1 MLTGGQV
8 KSGSPSGGAAAS
20 AGCSGVT
27 PKRLLKRSP
36 SDCEDAGEA
45 DMMQLIANETAANIA
60 IPRHLVDQAAPM
72 ITRLS
77 SMRRPWH
84 PASSGPRSLG
94 PRYNSAMAANPRR
107 VLGGKLAHD
116 PPKCE
121 RFGDEIMRPLNISER
136 DRTQNRCPLLLIA
149 LWVSREIPHA
159 AGRTANGP
167 ARRH

>member
-77 SMRRPWH
+77 PMRRPCILRH
-84 PASSGPRSLG
+84 PALAPLG
-94 PRYNSAMAANPRR
+94 R
-107 VLGGKLAHD
+107 VITAQW
-116 PPKCE
+116 
-121 RFGDEIMRPLNISER
+121 R
-136 DRTQNRCPLLLIA
+136 RTQGGS
-149 LWVSREIPHA
+149 W
-159 AGRTANGP
+159 AGN
-167 ARRH
+167 